1 MSISNY
7 RRISRLGDG
16 GFATVWL
23 AEHEISRGRVALKI
37 WRESAPEGSRVRD
50 LFERECRALDAL
62 KHPNVVAVREMGFD
76 ESGYPYIVMEYVD
89 GGSLHR
95 VTPMAASAAVQAMVG
110 VAKGLQA
117 LHDLGIVH
125 RDIKPENLLRTS
137 SGTVMIGD
145 LGIASLDESMLSTGH
160 HGRNT
165 TFAGTYEFA
174 APESLRGERA
184 SAASDIYSMG
194 ATLFMLL
201 DGDTPVSDRRSVGLK
216 AIIDAVCD
224 GDLRPL
230 RGDQNPALVD
240 LVMRCLARDP
250 RDRPASA
257 LDLCLELE
265 RVGSLMSGEK
275 SAVSVGERAPV
286 NRRQAG
292 GTDPDDR
299 DASGEAETVDSTQS
313 IPGGQTPSGFQHIP
327 NHDLSFLRNAGDVA
341 EALGVDPTH
350 LMIVLWGEGPSAYY
364 REFSIRKKSGGLR
377 TIASPL
383 PVMRA
388 LQDSTVELLQP
399 LVVPKGSAHG
409 YRKGRSILTNAQDH
423 VGKRYVL
430 NIDLL
435 DFFPS
440 INFGRVRGVLMAPP
454 FNCGPDAA
462 TALAQICCLGNQLPI
477 GAPTSPLLSN
487 TVCLR
492 LDAHLQRLAKRRG
505 CWYTR
510 YSDDITFSTDRERF
524 PRTLAQISS
533 GRTTVGPEL
542 RRIVNENGFAIN
554 EAKSRLQSS
563 FGHQEVTG
571 ITVNERPNV
580 NRKYIRNLRAMLHS
594 LDVDGP
600 IGAQF
605 KLEQRLGRR
614 DRYPG
619 SRPSFQSVLRGR
631 LAYLE
636 MVRGGDDPL
645 VVKLLDRYHEL
656 QSRR

>member
-1 MSISNY
+1 MPISDYELVEKIDSGGFGTVWKAKRKFGRSRRFVAIKISNE
-7 RRISRLGDG
+7 SVD
-16 GFATVWL
+16 
-23 AEHEISRGRVALKI
+23 ALK
-37 WRESAPEGSRVRD
+37 RE
-50 LFERECRALDAL
+50 LFEREYTALDSVD
-62 KHPNVVAVREMGFD
+62 HPNVVRVRDGGIEDDGRA
-76 ESGYPYIVMEYVD
+76 YIVMEYVD
-89 GGSLHR
+89 GPSLER
-95 VTPMAASAAVQAMVG
+95 SPPSTVLEALKALTAAAS
-110 VAKGLQA
+110 GLQA
-117 LHDLGIVH
+117 LHDADIIH
-125 RDIKPENLLRTS
+125 RDIKPANLLRGTD
-137 SGTVMIGD
+137 GTVKIGD
-145 LGIASLDESMLSTGH
+145 LGIASLGESLG
-160 HGRNT
+160 GPGAGGT
-165 TFAGTYEFA
+165 TTKVFGTPGFI
-174 APESLRGERA
+174 APERYFDIPA
-184 SAASDIYSMG
+184 SPQSDVYALG
-194 ATLFMLL
+194 ATLFALL
-201 DGDTPVSDRRSVGLK
+201 AGTPPPAGRSVTDELL
-216 AIIDAVCD
+216 ANAVFQSRL
-224 GDLRPL
+224 GPVHP
-230 RGDQNPALVD
+230 QVVELV
-240 LVMRCLARDP
+240 LQCLADNP
-250 RDRPASA
+250 QDRPRSA
-257 LDLCLELE
+257 QDFRRELE
-265 RVGSLMSGEK
+265 GVESNE
-275 SAVSVGERAPV
+275 
-286 NRRQAG
+286 
-292 GTDPDDR
+292 
-299 DASGEAETVDSTQS
+299 ASGRPVVGVRQRTRVEEHQ
-313 IPGGQTPSGFQHIP
+313 PGGVSQGGRNFLAEARTVESARLPPGGPDPTGPQRVP
-327 NHDLSFLRNAGDVA
+327 NGDLSFLRNAGDVA

-350 LMIVLWGEGPSAYY
+350 LMIVLWGKGPSAYY

-487 TVCLR
+487 MVCLR

-571 ITVNERPNV
+571 ITVNETPNV

-594 LDVDGP
+594 LEVDGP
-600 IGAQF
+600 VGAQF
-605 KLEQRLGRR
+605 KMEERLRDR

-619 SRPSFQSVLRGR
+619 ARPSFQSVLRGR

-636 MVRGGDDPL
+636 MVRGSDDPL
-645 VVKLLDRYHEL
+645 VIKLLDRYREL
-656 QSRR
+656 QSRD